1 MRWNLLSLVKP
12 ALAVGCLLTVATL
25 ATAADDP
32 FAALV
37 RTTEPLTAED
47 ELKQLKVPEGFKVE
61 LVAAE
66 PLINKPINLAFDER
80 GRLWVSSTVEYPF
93 AAEKDRW
100 VDAEGSRVRDS
111 RDAIKILSDTDGDG
125 RMDKAV
131 DFADGLNIPIGVLP
145 YGKGCIAWSIPNIW
159 YFEDTDGDDRCDKR
173 TVLFGPLGYDRD
185 VHGNIASLRLRPDG
199 WVYATHGF
207 NNQSRFEVKPERLN
221 GRKLGDPRTVLEVQS
236 GNTFRFRPDG
246 SAIELW
252 AHGQVNP
259 FGMCFDAWGQMFT
272 ADCHSDPVQQVLR
285 GAYYPSFGKPHDG
298 LGFAPQMCPHRHGST
313 GLCGVEIVDRGIW
326 GPDWDGHLFIG
337 NCVTSRVNHDLVQYT
352 GATAKAIE
360 QPDFVTS
367 GDPWFRPVDLRLGP
381 DGALYIADF
390 YNRIIGHYEVDRKHP
405 GRDRER
411 GRIWR
416 VVRTA
421 DGGPK
426 KPAPLTKT
434 QEAIEVVE
442 YFQPDKVDE
451 TNHRLGEALSY
462 LITEEG
468 ADARGVR
475 KILEQMAAMP
485 EAEEVRSL
493 SRGAFLAAFGAE
505 TGQPAHT
512 VLLRRT
518 DDPALRHSLRLAIRN
533 GLRTEAGFEEWKQ
546 IELPPA
552 AANDVAS
559 IFRSLDGPERAEW
572 LLDYLIRG
580 KKLPPDAGG
589 VLTGLA
595 RKLPTANEGRLIAY
609 ARGHVSRAED
619 AVSLVASLREG
630 ITARGG
636 KPSSD
641 LAGWAAAVAGE
652 RLDAAEKNNDTG
664 VASKAL
670 VDGATLSRSFQLA
683 DARPRLAAQLKRAD
697 LSDEA
702 RIAAAEAIA
711 DDPQWNQAAVDL
723 LKSAPWRIQTK
734 LAEAMAGSKAAA
746 AQLVEAAP
754 PRLLTVPS
762 VAQKL
767 NAVGDATLKARIAE
781 RTKNLPS
788 ASDELI
794 PVINARR
801 KAFERL
807 RDGNSIDAEAGKV
820 VFTKNCS
827 ACHQLA
833 GIGKQVGPQ
842 LEGLKARGAERLCE
856 DLLDPN
862 RAVDPNFRRH
872 LFTMADGTATS
883 GLIRRDEGGALVIV
897 DPEGREKTLVKAD
910 IDQREETGLSLMPT
924 GYDKLL
930 TEEEFCNLLAWLLQ
944 R

>member
-1 MRWNLLSLVKP
+1 
-12 ALAVGCLLTVATL
+12 
-25 ATAADDP
+25 
-32 FAALV
+32 
-37 RTTEPLTAED
+37 
-47 ELKQLKVPEGFKVE
+47 
-61 LVAAE
+61 
-66 PLINKPINLAFDER
+66 
-80 GRLWVSSTVEYPF
+80 
-93 AAEKDRW
+93 
-100 VDAEGSRVRDS
+100 
-111 RDAIKILSDTDGDG
+111 
-125 RMDKAV
+125 
-131 DFADGLNIPIGVLP
+131 
-145 YGKGCIAWSIPNIW
+145 
-159 YFEDTDGDDRCDKR
+159 
-173 TVLFGPLGYDRD
+173 
-185 VHGNIASLRLRPDG
+185 
-199 WVYATHGF
+199 
-207 NNQSRFEVKPERLN
+207 
-221 GRKLGDPRTVLEVQS
+221 
-236 GNTFRFRPDG
+236 
-246 SAIELW
+246 
-252 AHGQVNP
+252 
-259 FGMCFDAWGQMFT
+259 
-272 ADCHSDPVQQVLR
+272 
-285 GAYYPSFGKPHDG
+285 
-298 LGFAPQMCPHRHGST
+298 MCPHRHGST

-326 GPDWDGHLFIG
+326 GPEWDGHLFIG

-416 VVRTA
+416 IVRTA

-434 QEAIEVVE
+434 QEAIAVVE
-442 YFQPDKVDE
+442 FFQPDKVDE

-485 EAEEVRSL
+485 DAEEVRSL
-493 SRGAFLAAFGAE
+493 SRGGFLAAFGAD
-505 TGQPAHT
+505 TGMPTHHA
-512 VLLRRT
+512 LLRRK
-518 DDPALRHSLRLAIRN
+518 DDPALRHSLRITIRN
-533 GLRTEAGFEEWKQ
+533 GLRTDAGFEEWKE

-552 AANDVAS
+552 AYNDAVS
-559 IFRSLDGPERAEW
+559 IFRSLDGPERSQW

-589 VLTGLA
+589 VLSSLA
-595 RKLPTANEGRLIAY
+595 RKLPAADENRLIAY
-609 ARGHVSRAED
+609 ARENTPRAEA
-619 AVSLVASLREG
+619 AVALVQSLREG
-630 ITARGG
+630 FTARGG
-636 KPSSD
+636 KPSQE

-652 RLDAAEKNNDTG
+652 RLDAAEKGDDAG
-664 VASKAL
+664 AASKAL
-670 VDGATLSRSFQLA
+670 VDSAVLARAFQLA
-683 DARPRLAAQLKRAD
+683 IIRPRLSAQLKRAE
-697 LSDEA
+697 LTDEA

-711 DDPQWNQAAVDL
+711 DDPQWNQAAIEL

-734 LAEAMAGSKAAA
+734 LAEAMAGSKTAA

-767 NAVGDATLKARIAE
+767 NAVADAGLKARIAE

-788 ASDELI
+788 AADELI
-794 PVINARR
+794 PLINARR

-807 RDGNSIDAEAGKV
+807 RDGKAIDAEAGKV
-820 VFTKNCS
+820 AFTKHCA
-827 ACHQLA
+827 ACHQVA
-833 GIGKQVGPQ
+833 GVGKQVGPQ
-842 LEGLKARGAERLCE
+842 LEGLKARGPERLCE

-883 GLIRRDEGGALVIV
+883 GLIRRDEGAALVIV
-897 DPEGREKTLVKAD
+897 DPEGREKTLVKSD
-910 IDQREETGLSLMPT
+910 IEEREETGLSLMPT

-930 TEEEFCNLLAWLLQ
+930 TEQEFCDLLAWLLQ